1 MNTVKLIGNVGANP
15 NFRVFEKN
23 KLASFS
29 MATSEKYLNKNAT
42 EIKNTQ
48 WHNIVA
54 WGKVAETCEELV
66 SKGRFISVEGKIQT
80 RHYLNHE
87 NKRIYITEILAMK
100 VEEVKAAAKEKV
112 FFLETA

>member
-29 MATSEKYLNKNAT
+29 MATSESYTDKT
-42 EIKNTQ
+42 EKTIKNTQ

-54 WGKVAETCEELV
+54 WGKVAETCEELIA
-66 SKGRFISVEGKIQT
+66 KGKFISVEGKIQT
-80 RHYLNHE
+80 RHYMNHE
-87 NKRIYITEILAMK
+87 NKRIYITEIVAKK
-100 VEEVKAAAKEKV
+100 VEEATPVAKKKE
-112 FFLETA
+112 FFL

>member
-15 NFRVFEKN
+15 NFRTFEKN

-29 MATSEKYLNKNAT
+29 MATTEAYTDKTEK
-42 EIKNTQ
+42 IFKNTQ

-54 WGKVAETCEELV
+54 WGKVAETCEELIA
-66 SKGRFISVEGKIQT
+66 KGKFIVVEGKIQT

-87 NKRIYITEILAMK
+87 NKRIYITEIIAK
-100 VEEVKAAAKEKV
+100 KIEEAGPSIKKKE
-112 FFLETA
+112 FFL

>member
-29 MATSEKYLNKNAT
+29 MATSETYKDKTAA

-66 SKGRFISVEGKIQT
+66 AKGKFISVEGKIQT

-87 NKRIYITEILAMK
+87 NKRIYITEIVAKK
-100 VEEVKAAAKEKV
+100 VEEVEQTLKKKE
-112 FFLETA
+112 FFL